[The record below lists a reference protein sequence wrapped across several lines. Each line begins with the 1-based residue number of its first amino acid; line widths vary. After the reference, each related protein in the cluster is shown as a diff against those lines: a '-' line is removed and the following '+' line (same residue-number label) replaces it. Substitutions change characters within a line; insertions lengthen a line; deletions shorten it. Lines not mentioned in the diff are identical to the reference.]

1 MSNKKIEYE
10 LAGFQD
16 HFVNSDDEAVAIVA
30 GKGTGKTL
38 SGGLF
43 VMSQII
49 EQPNSQGL
57 VMLNTLQQTRDI
69 YVQEIERM
77 LKELKWPYT
86 FNQQT
91 MILKVFDTII
101 HLRSAEI
108 TAIEKIESIQYH
120 WGWAD
125 EASYYA
131 PKALETFVSRIRKG
145 NAKKRI
151 TSMPDEPDAF
161 LYSFLEKYP
170 FTMFEMG
177 LADNP
182 DKEFRDRYEKML
194 RATYEGPQLERFLSG
209 KRVSLSGVGLFAVE
223 GHMRL
228 AEMSIDPD
236 VPLYLSWDFNVEYR
250 AVSAWQFNGKR
261 EDGMDKWACVDSWQ
275 MKGATVYEDANE
287 LCRRLQFVKG
297 NVYLLGDASGQNRT
311 AQTTDSMWKTV
322 KEVFISH
329 FGNDRIRY
337 LVPASN
343 PPVKDTIQ
351 CTNWALRSDLVRFA
365 DKERNVYMS
374 MQSARA
380 DKYGEID
387 KANDYKP
394 SGIKSH
400 ETDTARYA
408 LWHFYS
414 KLYPGNRGGVWAI

>member
-1 MSNKKIEYE
+1 MSKTVEYE
-10 LAGFQD
+10 LAPFQD
-16 HFVNSDDEAVAIVA
+16 YFVNSDDETVAIVA
-30 GKGTGKTL
+30 GKGSGKTL
-38 SGGLF
+38 AGGLF
-43 VMSQII
+43 VMTQII
-49 EQPNSQGL
+49 EQPGSQGL

-77 LKELKWPYT
+77 LKELDWKYS

-91 MILKVFDTII
+91 MILKVFDCII

-108 TAIEKIESIQYH
+108 TAIEKIESVQYH

-125 EASYYA
+125 EASFYD

-161 LYSFLEKYP
+161 LYSFLENYP
-170 FTMFEMG
+170 FKLFEMG

-182 DKEFRDRYEKML
+182 DKEFRERYEKML
-194 RATYEGPQLERFLSG
+194 RATYEGAQLERFLSG
-209 KRVSLSGVGLFAVE
+209 KRVSLSGVGLFAVT
-223 GHMRL
+223 GDLRL
-228 AEMSIDPD
+228 ANMAIDPD
-236 VPLYLSWDFNVEYR
+236 IDLYLSWDFNVEYR
-250 AVSAWQFNGKR
+250 AVSAWQSIGKR
-261 EDGMDKWACVDSWQ
+261 EDGMDMWGCVDSWQ
-275 MKGATVYEDANE
+275 LKNSTVYEDSID
-287 LCRRLQFVKG
+287 LCKRLQFVKG
-297 NVYLLGDASGQNRT
+297 NVYLLGDASGANRT

-329 FGNDRIRY
+329 FGSRIRY

-351 CTNWALRSDLVRFA
+351 CVNWALRSNLVRFA
-365 DKERNVYMS
+365 EKERNVYMS

-394 SGIKSH
+394 TGIKSH

-414 KLYPGNRGGVWAI
+414 KHYPGNRGGVWAV